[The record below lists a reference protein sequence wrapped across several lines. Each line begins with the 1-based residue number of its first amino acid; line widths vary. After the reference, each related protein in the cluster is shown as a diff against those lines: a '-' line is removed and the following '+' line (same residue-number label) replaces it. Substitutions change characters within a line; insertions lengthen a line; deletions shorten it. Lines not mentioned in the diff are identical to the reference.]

1 MIITVYGTLF
11 TSPAHVLINP
21 VNTHGS
27 MASGLS
33 QKFKAIFPP
42 MFEQYRALCE
52 SDGFNI
58 GQLLLYR
65 NAEKWVLNFPIKR
78 HPNAKA
84 TLETIEKGLLKFVS
98 IYADLHIGSVSF
110 PTLGAG
116 DGLAQDDV
124 LALLEGYLR
133 PLPITAYLHVND
145 DPFAVPLRADTLAKR
160 LNGQLEH
167 VTFEAFWRN
176 IVALARKSPQ
186 MTTYE
191 ENPQTFHVAPREEGH
206 RRLSLSLT
214 PEGDETHFLPQS
226 ILRDLWQ
233 YVRTTGYSLP
243 QNLPNGLDQVG
254 ACVVSLLAKL
264 ESFRPI
270 YLQADGGQKVVGLH
284 YVPPVGKPRT
294 RRKAFDAS

>member
-11 TSPAHVLINP
+11 TSPAHVLVNP

-42 MFEQYRALCE
+42 MFEHYSALCE
-52 SDGFNI
+52 SDSFNI

-84 TLETIEKGLLKFVS
+84 TLETIETGLLKFVS
-98 IYADLHIGSVSF
+98 IYADLHVGSVSF
-110 PTLGAG
+110 PALGVG
-116 DGLAQDDV
+116 EGLTHDEV
-124 LALLEGYLR
+124 LPLLEGYLR
-133 PLPITAYLHVND
+133 PLPITAYLHIND

-176 IVALARKSPQ
+176 IVALARKTPHM
-186 MTTYE
+186 MTYD
-191 ENPQTFHVAPREEGH
+191 NPQKMFQVATREEGH

-226 ILRDLWQ
+226 VLRDLWQ
-233 YVRTTGYSLP
+233 YVRTTVYSLP
-243 QNLPNGLDQVG
+243 QNLPSGLDQIG

-284 YVPPVGKPRT
+284 YVPPVGKPHV
-294 RRKAFDAS
+294 RRETLTT